1 MSKRLLDVTEMLV
14 AEGCKVPVDVAANLM
29 NSGYIVEGLE
39 DRMIDGYQVIDD
51 VVSFYEECIDE

>member
-14 AEGCKVPVDVAANLM
+14 AEGCKVPLDVAMTLM
-29 NSGYIVEGLE
+29 HSGYIVEGLE

-51 VVSFYEECIDE
+51 VIEYYEEFIDE

>member
-14 AEGCKVPVDVAANLM
+14 AEGCKVPMDVAINLM
-29 NSGYIVEGLE
+29 KSGYIMEGLE

-51 VVSFYEECIDE
+51 VVKYHEDMYE